1 MLMFLLKKPGICY
14 EGVHETHVTSDFKPQ
29 RLKAYQV
36 PELLKPEVVRQLQ
49 ELLDMGFI
57 CKSTSVTAYPIVCA
71 FNGRN
76 RRKWN
81 SAMLRLSL
89 LE

>member
-1 MLMFLLKKPGICY
+1 MLMFLLKNQVYAMKVCY
-14 EGVHETHVTSDFKPQ
+14 EIHVTSDFKPQ
-29 RLKAYQV
+29 RLKAYKV
-36 PELLKPEVVRQLQ
+36 PELLKPEVARQLQ

-57 CKSTSVTAYPIVCA
+57 CKSTSAMASPIVC
-71 FNGRN
+71 FKGPEWG
-76 RRKWN
+76 KWN